1 MDATRLTE
9 IARIRGRVPIDLDRF
24 ESMHDAADKIMPEKG
39 GRRVPIDLDR
49 FE

>member
-1 MDATRLTE
+1 MDTTRLTE
-9 IARIRGRVPIDLDRF
+9 IARTPGRVPIDLDRF
-24 ESMHDAADKIMPEKG
+24 ESMRAADKIMLEKV

>member
-9 IARIRGRVPIDLDRF
+9 IAQTRGRVPIDLDRF
-24 ESMHDAADKIMPEKG
+24 ESMQAADKIMPEKA